1 MSTTTTEAQP
11 LKGGEKEGT
20 AEKKEADTDNVSLR
34 RKEEDNRTPEEV
46 IGTVKRHKVIMKQ
59 DFGED
64 LTLLE
69 FESIDCDGAPV
80 IDAFPSVGVVSILT
94 GMQLIKD
101 MKLPLIGVLTSPLF
115 SSMCAVTNEQPAH
128 SARLYGDRRLV
139 VFICENELPK
149 EAVATVVECIF
160 SFALRH
166 KSPMIYTIEGIP
178 SGDKIKLPSGE
189 EVQLSAAGEEE
200 EELDTGVEK
209 IIIDDT
215 ALAELYLKQKK
226 KKEED
231 EKKQK
236 EAEGQK
242 EEAKDGKQQEKKEAA
257 TKAKGKKKEEDKKK
271 GKGKRRSAEE
281 ADEEKEEEEESKEEL
296 AERLYGDKIHYITT
310 DIQLARKLRSMGLVP
325 VVDGTI
331 PGVTGGLMASAPLT
345 TQEVTAILAPTSTVL
360 PNTASAVDVLK
371 LLAQLLPDISL
382 SSTQELE
389 KVSG

>member
-1 MSTTTTEAQP
+1 
-11 LKGGEKEGT
+11 
-20 AEKKEADTDNVSLR
+20 
-34 RKEEDNRTPEEV
+34 
-46 IGTVKRHKVIMKQ
+46 
-59 DFGED
+59 
-64 LTLLE
+64 
-69 FESIDCDGAPV
+69 
-80 IDAFPSVGVVSILT
+80 
-94 GMQLIKD
+94 MQLIKD

-226 KKEED
+226 KKEEE

-242 EEAKDGKQQEKKEAA
+242 GEEAKDGKQQEKKEAA
-257 TKAKGKKKEEDKKK
+257 SKAKGKKKEEDKKK

-281 ADEEKEEEEESKEEL
+281 DDDEENKEEEESKEEL

-310 DIQLARKLRSMGLVP
+310 DIQLARRLRSMGLVP

-389 KVSG
+389 KVSGELETMVKNMIKGLSFSSKAVPPSMYN